1 MPALRL
7 GVYIEL
13 LFTYWTFICHMSLS
27 ITDVIPFSTS
37 SHLVILF
44 IYIFLSGYFGSLYLS
59 LSLSLSFWPLSL
71 SKKPSPSFQC
81 FLLSIILSQLI
92 GIWAMKI
99 TSRDQFWTLS
109 HLALPLIIWMMIIK
123 SNSKLK
129 GVAVT

>member
-13 LFTYWTFICHMSLS
+13 LFTYWTFICHMSLF
-27 ITDVIPFSTS
+27 ITDVIPCSTF

-59 LSLSLSFWPLSL
+59 LSFWPLSL
-71 SKKPSPSFQC
+71 SKKPSPFFQC
-81 FLLSIILSQLI
+81 FLLSIILSQLT

-99 TSRDQFWTLS
+99 ISRDQSWTLC

>member
-7 GVYIEL
+7 GVYTEL
-13 LFTYWTFICHMSLS
+13 LFTYWTFICHMSLF

-44 IYIFLSGYFGSLYLS
+44 IYIFLSGYFGSLYH
-59 LSLSLSFWPLSL
+59 SLSLSFWPLSC

-99 TSRDQFWTLS
+99 ISRDQFWTLC